1 MSKTVAIP
9 DEIHALVVDKQ
20 LEIRRK
26 YKITVKIS
34 DLIAVIVKNNI
45 DNAGKYLGLKGE
57 IGEFSIQAGDET
69 VINS

>member
-9 DEIHALVVDKQ
+9 DEIHTLVVDKQ

-57 IGEFSIQAGDET
+57 IGELSIQDGDGK
-69 VINS
+69 VNA